1 MDNFGEIWAT
11 LYSNIWSHCSEEL
24 FFSKSTFCLLAAAS
38 KKVQVHFF
46 NLKKFNYLGCRHSSV
61 DSSAPS
67 ILPPRVRLPSMP
79 STLFSIIVKFVLYL
93 SMQCEKRT
101 KINRKEAG
109 FGPFFLIQKSLIN
122 CNVAIG
128 KLSST
133 QLEILIWFENTDIKS
148 FIKSG
153 GLMVSMLAF
162 PLMIR
167 VRISLKIRGFL

>member
-1 MDNFGEIWAT
+1 
-11 LYSNIWSHCSEEL
+11 
-24 FFSKSTFCLLAAAS
+24 
-38 KKVQVHFF
+38 
-46 NLKKFNYLGCRHSSV
+46 
-61 DSSAPS
+61 
-67 ILPPRVRLPSMP
+67 
-79 STLFSIIVKFVLYL
+79 
-93 SMQCEKRT
+93 MQCEKRT